1 MATFD
6 SESIRNI
13 GIVGHGDAGKT
24 SLVSAMLFSSG
35 DENRLGRIED
45 GNTVTDYDEDEIAR
59 QVTISSSVAHCNWKD
74 HKINVVDT
82 PGYSAFVFDARTALL
97 GVETALVVVDAVAGV
112 EVQTETGVGFCR
124 GTGPGQGHRSL

>member
-24 SLVSAMLFSSG
+24 SLVSALLFSSG
-35 DENRLGRIED
+35 DVNRLGRIED

-59 QVTISSSVAHCNWKD
+59 QVTISSSVAHCNWKG

-82 PGYSAFVFDARTALL
+82 PGYSGL
-97 GVETALVVVDAVAGV
+97 
-112 EVQTETGVGFCR
+112 CI
-124 GTGPGQGHRSL
+124 